1 VKKKKMNAKG
11 KGKKEKAESKAMKGM
26 AMAAI
31 MLAALLTLTVSP
43 ALAVN
48 WYIETADST
57 TNVGRYSSIALDSSG
72 YPHIS
77 HFQHYVDDL
86 KYAYKD
92 ANGWHTLTVDS
103 AGDVGYYT
111 AIALDSSGYPHI
123 SYMDYGNKD
132 LKYAYKDAN
141 GWHIETIGSAEL
153 DDTSIAL
160 DSDGYPHISYY
171 GWPTTSHDGGLRYSY
186 KDANGWHTL
195 TVDSRDAVGGYSS
208 IALDSSG
215 YPHISYFDDNS
226 DDLKYAYKD
235 ASGWNTQ
242 TIDNAESVG
251 YYTSIALDSTGYPH
265 ISYCDLSGDA
275 DLKYAYKDA
284 SGWNTQTVDSGEYRG
299 AWTSIA
305 LDGSGYPHISYM
317 DGKNYNLMY
326 AYKDASGWYFK
337 TVDNARTKG
346 TSIALDSSGY
356 PHISYCIYTALL
368 YAYAAENQPP
378 IADAGPDQTAVEQDS
393 LGGASVTLDGSGSSD
408 PDGDPLTYS
417 WTWPGGGPATSVS
430 PTVSLPLG
438 TTTIALVVND
448 GTVNS
453 VPDTVDIKVQDM
465 TPPSVVACA
474 DVNVEQATADGT
486 EVTLSATVSDIC
498 DASPTV
504 SWSHG
509 PTAVFPLGSTTV
521 TVTATDTA
529 GNSASDEVVVNVVDI
544 TSPSVVAC
552 ADVNVEQETA
562 DGTEVTLSATVS
574 DICDASP
581 EVTWSHGPKA
591 VFPLGSTTVTVT
603 ATDTAGNSA
612 SDEVVVN
619 VVDETPPSVDAGSDI
634 TFEQATAA
642 GTEVTLSA
650 TVSDICDASPEVTW
664 SHGPTAVFPLGSTT
678 VTVTATD
685 DAGNSASDEVVVN
698 VVDETQPEISVTVSP
713 DTLWP
718 PNHRMV
724 DITATVTVSDICDAA
739 PSVVLT
745 NITSIELNDAPTSGK
760 GKPNNDIQGAET
772 ATEDYYFQLR
782 AERAAKGDGRV
793 YTITYTVTDASGNS
807 ATASA
812 TVVVPLDV

>member
-1 VKKKKMNAKG
+1 M
-11 KGKKEKAESKAMKGM
+11 
-26 AMAAI
+26 I
-31 MLAALLTLTVSP
+31 
-43 ALAVN
+43 
-48 WYIETADST
+48 
-57 TNVGRYSSIALDSSG
+57 
-72 YPHIS
+72 
-77 HFQHYVDDL
+77 
-86 KYAYKD
+86 
-92 ANGWHTLTVDS
+92 
-103 AGDVGYYT
+103 
-111 AIALDSSGYPHI
+111 
-123 SYMDYGNKD
+123 
-132 LKYAYKDAN
+132 
-141 GWHIETIGSAEL
+141 
-153 DDTSIAL
+153 
-160 DSDGYPHISYY
+160 
-171 GWPTTSHDGGLRYSY
+171 LRL
-186 KDANGWHTL
+186 H
-195 TVDSRDAVGGYSS
+195 AVGGYSS

-504 SWSHG
+504 SWSQG
-509 PTAVFPLGSTTV
+509 PT
-521 TVTATDTA
+521 
-529 GNSASDEVVVNVVDI
+529 
-544 TSPSVVAC
+544 
-552 ADVNVEQETA
+552 
-562 DGTEVTLSATVS
+562 
-574 DICDASP
+574 
-581 EVTWSHGPKA
+581 A